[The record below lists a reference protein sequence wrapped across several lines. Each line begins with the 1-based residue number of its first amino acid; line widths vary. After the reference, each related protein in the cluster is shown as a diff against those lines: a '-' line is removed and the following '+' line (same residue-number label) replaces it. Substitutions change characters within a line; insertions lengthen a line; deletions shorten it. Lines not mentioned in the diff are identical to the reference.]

1 MELVILSFPNL
12 PILLFLYDVTV
23 NIFCSNEAQPLY
35 SIPLLCCV
43 KRGVAWILK
52 LQKELLRR
60 VIVNRL
66 DFLMTPDNNFD
77 KSVISNQNLKEAEKA
92 ILMFIKQEF
101 PMKNEQP
108 YLMSAVQQLYIYQ
121 EFRPIFI

>member
-23 NIFCSNEAQPLY
+23 NIFCSNEAPPLY

-52 LQKELLRR
+52 LRKELLRR
-60 VIVNRL
+60 VNVNRL

-92 ILMFIKQEF
+92 ILMFIQQEF

-108 YLMSAVQQLYIYQ
+108 YLMSAVQ
-121 EFRPIFI
+121 